1 MHKNKQTIESLLK
14 KDGAILIRNKKHQIW
29 KLSNNKTLV
38 ISNSSGDINYQ
49 KQNIRLF
56 HKLMNSEKII

>member
-1 MHKNKQTIESLLK
+1 MRKNNQTIESLLK
-14 KDGAILIRNKKHQIW
+14 KDGAVLIRNKKHQIW

-38 ISNSSGDINYQ
+38 ISNSSSDINYQ